1 MFDPL
6 KRQPYIDLFDFEKF
20 HKSFQQLL
28 NAADGTEAFT
38 MEQYICD
45 HPELWKD
52 YDIAEAM
59 AIAFLLEDEVYEAYN
74 VQTNFEGKIILQP
87 NTEEPKVETREPVI
101 RDLAKEFLE
110 DNDAPQSIESVL
122 KYVNDRRVNKTEAYK
137 LRTSL
142 KASDVK
148 DIFVFFEN
156 GKVGLCDKKYR
167 KEDMQNVIEFPF
179 EPDEVQTDLRS
190 QTFELR
196 YSSKRAN
203 HPIDF
208 FTKALSNSSHLDIGL
223 GYFSSA
229 SFNVL
234 ACGFAHFITNGGL
247 MRMYINPN
255 LTEEDYNLLKNKD
268 VIGFRKKLIE
278 SYERLFKVLSHRDEL
293 FFKCLAFLIQ
303 EKRIE
308 IKIAVLK
315 EGGIAHEKFGIF
327 TDSQENEVAFT
338 GSMNLTAAGLTKNIE
353 SVDSVCSWTNEESKQ
368 RIAVYHEDFNNIW
381 EERNLDVT
389 IFSSYDFCNVV
400 MQHYPKT
407 NIDDL
412 VRLEK
417 TVIQDLPKDI
427 PSYFADRPHFP
438 SKFKRPFPYQE
449 EAYQNWCNRG
459 KQGIFAMATG
469 TGKTITSLNCALEEY
484 YNDEYYHLIILVPSL
499 ALVEQ
504 WEEEASNFNF
514 RNIITVSSANSDW
527 RAKVVDI
534 MNKLNRGKDVN
545 YVIISTY
552 QSFVVKDFQILL
564 PRISTGAILIADEA
578 HNIGSK
584 QVRQAFRALTISRRI
599 ALSATPQRVYDEE
612 GTKEIETFFN
622 DTYPYTYS
630 FSMRRAIK
638 EERLMAYMYYPR
650 LAHLDEEEMSKYVYY
665 TRKLLQLYNEQSGS
679 FSDPDKA
686 NTLLMQRKNVLHKA
700 KQKMVEFRKIITE
713 IGEDKLKYCFVYSA
727 AGKRITTEGRDDE
740 VLDEEIL
747 KEMMTIT
754 KQVFPSVR
762 CNSYT
767 SNDSKSLRKQK
778 LDAFAA
784 GQIDVL
790 FAKNCLDEGVDV
802 PRAEYGIFT
811 SSTGNPRQFVQ
822 RRGRLL
828 RKHKDKRFAYIYDII
843 VTPNFQSPQY
853 DRKCWK
859 MEKHL
864 VEGEMAR
871 VANFACLAS
880 NYYLGTM
887 SALQEVISFYEID
900 LDGMVLKEE

>member
-45 HPELWKD
+45 HPGLWKD
-52 YDIAEAM
+52 YDISEAM
-59 AIAFLLEDEVYEAYN
+59 AISFLLEDEVYEAYN

-87 NTEEPKVETREPVI
+87 NTEEPNVETREPVI

-110 DNDAPQSIESVL
+110 DNDVPQSIESVL
-122 KYVNDRRVNKTEAYK
+122 KYVNDHRVNKTEAYK

-190 QTFELR
+190 QMFELR

-234 ACGFAHFITNGGL
+234 ACGFAHFIANGGL

-268 VIGFRKKLIE
+268 AIGFRKKLIE

-315 EGGIAHEKFGIF
+315 EGGIAHEKFGVF

-353 SVDSVCSWTNEESKQ
+353 SVDSVCSWTNEEAKQ

-381 EERNLDVT
+381 EERNPDVT
-389 IFSSYDFCNVV
+389 IFSSYDFCNVI

-449 EAYQNWCNRG
+449 EAYQKWSNRG
-459 KQGIFAMATG
+459 KQGIFSMATG

-504 WEEEASNFNF
+504 WEEETADFNF

-584 QVRQAFRALTISRRI
+584 QVRQAFRTLTISRRI

-622 DTYPYTYS
+622 ETYPYTYS